1 MSGGGT
7 VVEEDHLGE
16 REEGHGLGD
25 GRLADHDIRDG
36 QERLQYMGVVT
47 QGLGSFPAASSIT
60 TSPDEHRTY
69 NNRGLATAS
78 RSYEIFFRFSLTR
91 VLRL

>member
-1 MSGGGT
+1 MGGGGT

-16 REEGHGLGD
+16 GEKGHGLGD

-36 QERLQYMGVVT
+36 QERLQYMGVVA
-47 QGLGSFPAASSIT
+47 QDWGGLSRRLIRSHESG
-60 TSPDEHRTY
+60 RTVAY

-78 RSYEIFFRFSLTR
+78 RSHGIFSVFS
-91 VLRL
+91 

>member
-7 VVEEDHLGE
+7 VVEEDHSGE
-16 REEGHGLGD
+16 REKGHGLGD

-47 QGLGSFPAASSIT
+47 QGLGELSRRLFHNHESGRTSVLTTTVDWPQPHAPMNYFFAFP
-60 TSPDEHRTY
+60 
-69 NNRGLATAS
+69 
-78 RSYEIFFRFSLTR
+78 
-91 VLRL
+91 